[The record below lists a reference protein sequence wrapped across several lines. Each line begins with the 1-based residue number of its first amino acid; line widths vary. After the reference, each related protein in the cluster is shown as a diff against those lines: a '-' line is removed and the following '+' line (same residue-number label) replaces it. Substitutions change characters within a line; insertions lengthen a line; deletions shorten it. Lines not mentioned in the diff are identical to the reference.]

1 MSNFDELLKQSK
13 EMSKN
18 LDLSIKEFENIISAD
33 YSHLPEE
40 QKKSMEDAKRITS
53 QALEMA
59 KKGDVS
65 GINNLIN
72 SFKDGSKNNK
82 A

>member
-33 YSHLPEE
+33 FSHLPDE
-40 QKKSMEDAKRITS
+40 QKQSMDEAKKITM

-72 SFKDGSKNNK
+72 NFKDGSKNNK